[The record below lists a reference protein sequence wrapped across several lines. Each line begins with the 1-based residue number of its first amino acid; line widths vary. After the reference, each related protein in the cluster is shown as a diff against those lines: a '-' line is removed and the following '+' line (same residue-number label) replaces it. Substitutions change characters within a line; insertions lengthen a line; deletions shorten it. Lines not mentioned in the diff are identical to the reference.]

1 MMPKFFPLVLIL
13 VAYHGNK
20 ASSDATTEVVTQGPD
35 GTTGGAEGTAPP
47 SDGSTADA
55 GTVMPSVTTAET
67 GTAGPSVTAAGD
79 GTTGEAGTAGPSV
92 TGAGDGTTAE
102 ASGTAE
108 AGTAG
113 PSATAEA
120 GTAGP
125 SVTAKTGTA
134 GPSVTGADEGGTT
147 AQPSNGKSKGVMK
160 AVGACGG
167 ASGQI
172 AFAANPLCPQTC
184 KTTLENVTGIPASEM
199 ACDCKTSC
207 SRRLNGKNI
216 DVPARQLA
224 AQGTLSMDF
233 IITVPPGKDADTVT
247 NTIKATPKEKLTTV
261 MKDTLQQAGGAF
273 ANMDVDVQEVTAQA
287 IAPGARAGYE
297 KCFEKQACYFK
308 GYSDT
313 THYKLHKKTANYP
326 RDSCAADCLNDPKCE
341 AFESLGAGMKPSCSF
356 WMNGACDIMK
366 GNPPGFVKDIPYAT
380 SATEMVLVTS
390 LPQLQVKVLKAVCV
404 PPL

>member
-261 MKDTLQQAGGAF
+261 MKDTLQQAGGTF

-326 RDSCAADCLNDPKCE
+326 RDSCAADCR
-341 AFESLGAGMKPSCSF
+341 
-356 WMNGACDIMK
+356 
-366 GNPPGFVKDIPYAT
+366 
-380 SATEMVLVTS
+380 
-390 LPQLQVKVLKAVCV
+390 
-404 PPL
+404 